1 MNNNLLNKVLNNA
14 GYSNS
19 ETLALIINAV
29 PNPTVALEMLLG
41 VHTPISKG
49 AYYKRGDS
57 CLMQIMYVDALRD
70 IVSYTEFEPKTK
82 QVWYK
87 TKQDRDNG
95 VYTDTRPSGDYF
107 DYSWVKTNGVNERK
121 DRTMSIQDLD
131 TRYKE
136 CCEEEFFTTIEQW
149 EGKPE
154 LEEVTL

>member
-1 MNNNLLNKVLNNA
+1 MNNNLLNKVLSNA

-49 AYYKRGDS
+49 AYYRKGDT
-57 CLMQIMYVDALRD
+57 LMQIMYVDALRD
-70 IVSYTEFEPKTK
+70 MVSYTEYEPKTK

-87 TKQDRDNG
+87 TKEDRNNG
-95 VYTDTRPSGDYF
+95 IYQDTRPSGEYF
-107 DYSWVKTNGVNERK
+107 DYTWVKTNGVTERK
-121 DRTMSIQDLD
+121 DKTMSIQDLD
-131 TRYKE
+131 NRYWKE
-136 CCEEEFFTTIEQW
+136 YSEEEFFTTIEQW